1 MGKRIDTKHGWRRSV
16 LLKVMAVSLGALLA
30 SGAAQGQMPTVP
42 QELEAKIASH
52 PHVRQLTTWGSRPD
66 WSGDSRHLLFVSKE
80 YGDVFELDVVTGR
93 MRPMTFH
100 FPHKGFFRA
109 YYLANGDILL
119 TGARDW
125 QPESRRFGRYFDS
138 EVWLMKA
145 DLSAP
150 PVPLGIFNFEGIA
163 VDRNSMRIAWSA
175 PPQRDPVR
183 RTDRQMFSTPDGF
196 RTDRNQ
202 IWVGEISL
210 AGGKPEV
217 INRRVVADCGD
228 RASKLN
234 AMLAERHLHC
244 GMLEPQNFV
253 PGPGDRLTATTVGVP
268 DGKVMT
274 GLDPAMR
281 IDAITIALG
290 TGDTTQL
297 SRTPPYNEPEGIFP
311 DGRNTM
317 VEHTSA
323 PMDVETTEKI
333 DLWQLATDGSGKMR
347 RVTRYNL
354 IDPRLKSNQPVIS
367 PDGRWMAFDVSTG
380 EIERAVPGQGVGLFL
395 MDLRAAG
402 FTSAAPAPRRPK
414 RGRR

>member
-1 MGKRIDTKHGWRRSV
+1 MRIVAGG
-16 LLKVMAVSLGALLA
+16 LGAILMA
-30 SGAAQGQMPTVP
+30 GMARGQMPTLP
-42 QELEAKIASH
+42 QELEAKIATH
-52 PHVRQLTTWGSRPD
+52 PYVRQLTTWGSRPD
-66 WSGDSRHLLFVSKE
+66 WAKDSRHLLFVSKE
-80 YGDVFELDVVTGR
+80 YGDVFELNMISGR
-93 MRPMTFH
+93 IRPMTFH

-125 QPESRRFGRYFDS
+125 QPESRRVSRYFDS
-138 EVWLMKA
+138 EIWLMKS

-150 PVPLGIFNFEGIA
+150 PFALGIFNFEGVA

-175 PPQRDPVR
+175 PPRRDPVR
-183 RTDRQMFSTPDGF
+183 RTDKQMFTERDGF

-202 IWVGEISL
+202 IWVGEISVSR
-210 AGGKPEV
+210 GKPEV
-217 INRRVVADCGD
+217 INRRMVADCGD
-228 RASKLN
+228 PASKLN
-234 AMLAERHLHC
+234 AMLAQRHLHC

-253 PGPGDRLTATTVGVP
+253 PGPGDRLTATAVGVP
-268 DGKVMT
+268 DGKVIT
-274 GLDPAMR
+274 GLDPDMR
-281 IDAITIALG
+281 IDAITVALG
-290 TGDTTQL
+290 TGETTLL

-323 PMDVETTEKI
+323 PMDMATTEKI
-333 DLWQLATDGSGKMR
+333 DLWELATDGSGKMR

-380 EIERAVPGQGVGLFL
+380 EIERNVPGQGVGLFL

-402 FTSAAPAPRRPK
+402 LAPPGRAGRPIAK
-414 RGRR
+414 RGSAVLSPR